1 MTSRFLAKVL
11 YTAQLPNGAFERKIE
26 QLVFEALTYTD
37 CEAAVY
43 KYMESVTRAEFTI
56 MKIDRF
62 QVDTYWASPQDVSKA
77 PFFLPKTFFL
87 AKTERVNLDDVTI
100 KERILITC
108 NSIEG
113 ARQVAEDVASSN
125 GAYQVLIKSIV
136 ETKITDYIYAEPDEN

>member
-11 YTAQLPNGAFERKIE
+11 YTARKDNGAFERKIE

-62 QVDTYWASPQDVSKA
+62 QADKLIMGEEPDIY
-77 PFFLPKTFFL
+77 FLIKQEWDSLDGPPIKEKILIAANFIEE
-87 AKTERVNLDDVTI
+87 AKTLLALDNSENNLAGGQLPT
-100 KERILITC
+100 
-108 NSIEG
+108 
-113 ARQVAEDVASSN
+113 
-125 GAYQVLIKSIV
+125 IKSIV
-136 ETKITDYIYAEPDEN
+136 ETKITDYIYAEADEN

>member
-11 YTAQLPNGAFERKIE
+11 YTAQKDNGDFKRKIE

-62 QVDTYWASPQDVSKA
+62 AIDGFQSIIENWNSDSHYFLIKGEMIGVDGN
-77 PFFLPKTFFL
+77 
-87 AKTERVNLDDVTI
+87 EI
-100 KERILITC
+100 KEKLLIQ
-108 NSIEG
+108 SDSME
-113 ARQVAEDVASSN
+113 AAKKAAEKDTQD
-125 GAYQVLIKSIV
+125 YTIKSIV
-136 ETKITDYIYAEPDEN
+136 ETKITDYIYAEADED

>member
-11 YTAQLPNGAFERKIE
+11 YTAQKDNGAFERKIE
-26 QLVFEALTYTD
+26 QLVFEASTYTD

-62 QVDTYWASPQDVSKA
+62 QVDTYCVTPQDCKEA
-77 PFFLPKTFFL
+77 PFFL

-100 KERILITC
+100 KERILIQC
-108 NSIEG
+108 SLMEQ

-125 GAYQVLIKSIV
+125 GAYNVLVKSIV
-136 ETKITDYIYAEPDEN
+136 ETKITDYIYAEPDKN

>member
-11 YTAQLPNGAFERKIE
+11 YTAQMENGDFRRKIE
-26 QLVFEALTYTD
+26 HLVFEALTYTD
-37 CEAAVY
+37 CEAAIY

-62 QVDTYWASPQDVSKA
+62 QVESYFITPLDCSEA
-77 PFFLPKTFFL
+77 PFFL

-100 KERILITC
+100 KERILIQC
-108 NSIEG
+108 NSIEQ

-125 GAYQVLIKSIV
+125 GAYKAIIKSIV
-136 ETKITDYIYAEPDEN
+136 ETKITDYIYAETDQD

>member
-11 YTAQLPNGAFERKIE
+11 YTAQRHDGAFERKIE

-37 CEAAVY
+37 CEAMIY

-62 QVDTYWASPQDVSKA
+62 QISSFYAADISTEA
-77 PFFLPKTFFL
+77 PFFLVKTEWVSVEDFEVKEKLLVQCESIDSARIVVENL
-87 AKTERVNLDDVTI
+87 AKDNISVKYCT
-100 KERILITC
+100 
-108 NSIEG
+108 
-113 ARQVAEDVASSN
+113 
-125 GAYQVLIKSIV
+125 IKSIV

>member
-26 QLVFEALTYTD
+26 HLVFEALTYTD

-62 QVDTYWASPQDVSKA
+62 AIDKLIMGKEPNLYFLVKQEWDSVDGQ
-77 PFFLPKTFFL
+77 
-87 AKTERVNLDDVTI
+87 TI
-100 KERILITC
+100 KEKILIAAKF
-108 NSIEG
+108 IED
-113 ARQVAEDVASSN
+113 AKTLLSLDN
-125 GAYQVLIKSIV
+125 TNNVLGTNQLPVIRSIV
-136 ETKITDYIYAEPDEN
+136 ETKITDYIYAETDQD